1 MMRRSSPA
9 RPSPWTVDSFA
20 PEVLLAAGAVA
31 ALAGV
36 IRGITGF
43 GGAMV
48 MSPPL
53 ALLLGPLLA
62 VPVVL
67 LLESVGAAPMVVQLR
82 RLVRWRVIGPIAIA
96 ACLTVPLGAYVLVN
110 ADPQTMRRVI
120 AGVVIVFSLLLLRGW
135 RYAGPQRTATGVGL
149 GMLSGAMIG
158 ATSMGGPPIVLYL
171 LAGPDPIEVTRA
183 NLTFYVGATALA
195 AFGMFW
201 AGGVLHPGALVL
213 ALALAPGYYLGM
225 VAGTRLFSRFD
236 DIRFR
241 RFTLVLMM
249 LVAAGILVA

>member
-1 MMRRSSPA
+1 M
-9 RPSPWTVDSFA
+9 DSFA
-20 PEVLLAAGAVA
+20 PETLALAAAIG
-31 ALAGV
+31 ALAGI

-67 LLESVGAAPMVVQLR
+67 LLESVAAAPMVVQLR

-96 ACLTVPLGAYVLVN
+96 ACVTVPVGAYALVHVE
-110 ADPQTMRRVI
+110 PQTMRRVI
-120 AGVVIVFSLLLLRGW
+120 AAVVIVFSLLLLRGW

-149 GMLSGAMIG
+149 GTLSGVMIG
-158 ATSMGGPPIVLYL
+158 ATSMGGPPIILYL

-195 AFGMFW
+195 AFGVLW
-201 AGGVLHPGALVL
+201 AGGVLHPRALLL

-225 VAGTRLFSRFD
+225 VAGTRLFSRFND
-236 DIRFR
+236 TRFR
-241 RFTLVLMM
+241 RFTLVLM
-249 LVAAGILVA
+249 LVVATGILIA

>member
-1 MMRRSSPA
+1 
-9 RPSPWTVDSFA
+9 VDSFA
-20 PEVLLAAGAVA
+20 PEVLAIAIAVG

-67 LLESVGAAPMVVQLR
+67 LLESIAAAPMLVQLR
-82 RLVRWRVIGPIAIA
+82 REVRWRVIGPIIAAACVTIPLGTWILLSVDPVLMRRAIA
-96 ACLTVPLGAYVLVN
+96 V
-110 ADPQTMRRVI
+110 
-120 AGVVIVFSLLLLRGW
+120 VVILFSLLLLRGW
-135 RYAGPQRTATGVGL
+135 RYAGGQRMATGVGL
-149 GMLSGAMIG
+149 GAISGTLVG
-158 ATSMGGPPIVLYL
+158 ATSMGGPPVILYL
-171 LAGPDPIEVTRA
+171 LAGPDPVATTRA
-183 NLTFYVGATALA
+183 NLTYFVGAISLAGVAILALEGVLGWRGALLA
-195 AFGMFW
+195 A
-201 AGGVLHPGALVL
+201 
-213 ALALAPGYYLGM
+213 ALAPGYYLGM
-225 VAGTRLFSRFD
+225 VAGTRLFARFN

-249 LVAAGILVA
+249 VVAAGILLA

>member
-1 MMRRSSPA
+1 M
-9 RPSPWTVDSFA
+9 DSFA
-20 PEVLLAAGAVA
+20 PETLVLAGAIG

-67 LLESVGAAPMVVQLR
+67 LLESVAAAPMVVQLR
-82 RLVRWRVIGPIAIA
+82 GLVRWRVIGPIAIA
-96 ACLTVPLGAYVLVN
+96 ACLTLPLGAYVLVN
-110 ADPQTMRRVI
+110 ADPPTMRRVI

-149 GMLSGAMIG
+149 GAMSGVMIG

-171 LAGPDPIEVTRA
+171 LAGPDPIEVSRA
-183 NLTFYVGATALA
+183 TLTFYVGATALA
-195 AFGMFW
+195 GFGVLW
-201 AGGVLHPGALVL
+201 AAGALHPGALPL
-213 ALALAPGYYLGM
+213 ALLFAPGYYLGM
-225 VAGTRLFSRFD
+225 LGGTRLFSRFD
-236 DIRFR
+236 DARFR

-249 LVAAGILVA
+249 VVATGILFA